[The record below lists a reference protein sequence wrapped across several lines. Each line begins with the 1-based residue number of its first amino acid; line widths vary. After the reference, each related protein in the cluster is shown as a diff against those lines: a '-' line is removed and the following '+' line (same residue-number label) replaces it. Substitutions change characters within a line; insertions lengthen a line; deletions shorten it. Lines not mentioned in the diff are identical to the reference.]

1 MQNQI
6 KVNALQFNEIIGH
19 SEASLL
25 LEGKR
30 WWDLNE
36 QIHIAE
42 YSVSFDLPTGR
53 WCERYVVAYQLVKN
67 LSDTERVYLV
77 HFSPFK
83 NDRSPLGLS
92 RVRKSDNLE

>member
-92 RVRKSDNLE
+92 